1 MTAAAPEIGCRR
13 DGPVLRIT
21 LNRPHVLN
29 AVTETVL
36 RDLADLITEAG
47 EDPEVRVLVLAGAG
61 RAFSSGADLT
71 TVTEISSPAGT
82 IHAAN
87 QVIRSIGAV
96 PQPVVAA
103 VQGAA
108 AGVGCSIALA
118 CDLVL
123 ASSDAYFQLAFVRV
137 GLMPDGGATLLVPA
151 GVGRARAMSL
161 ALLGDRLP
169 AATAAEWGLI
179 HRVVDPAS
187 LAAGVDDLAGRLSRS
202 APLALAATKRAVNA
216 ATLGGLEDSMGREL
230 EGQSALLTS
239 ADFQTAVSAFR
250 EKKTPDFAGR

>member
-1 MTAAAPEIGCRR
+1 MTAAPEIGCHR
-13 DGPVLRIT
+13 DGPILRIT

-29 AVTETVL
+29 AVTEPVL
-36 RDLADLITEAG
+36 HDLAELITEAG
-47 EDPEVRVLVLAGAG
+47 EDPEVRVIVLAGAG

-71 TVTEISSPAGT
+71 TVTEVSSPAGT

-103 VQGAA
+103 VHGPA

-123 ASSDAYFQLAFVRV
+123 ASSDAFFQLAFVRV

-151 GVGRARAMSL
+151 GIGRARAMSL

-169 AATAAEWGLI
+169 ATTAAEWGLI
-179 HRVVDPAS
+179 HRVVGPDS
-187 LAAGVDDLAGRLSRS
+187 LAADVDDLAGRLSRS
-202 APLALAATKRAVNA
+202 APLALTATKRAVNA

-239 ADFQTAVSAFR
+239 ADFRTAVSAFR
-250 EKKTPDFAGR
+250 AKQTPHFAGR